1 MKNILN
7 KVILLAA
14 ICLGFESS
22 AQTLGELINTALQNN
37 YQIRILKNEAEIAAT
52 NNSKGSAGELPVVDF
67 NGSYNNSFNN
77 TLQKFA
83 DGTVRQGDFA
93 RTSNINLALVGN
105 WTIFDGFRIDARK
118 EQLDYLEKI
127 GELNSKFFIE
137 QTVSDI
143 ALAYYQ
149 LVFEKLLLN
158 NYQDLL
164 DISAYRLNI
173 EEKRREIGLGKMLDY
188 GQALVDYQSDS
199 IRILEQKNIIK
210 TLTIQ
215 LNQVLNTD
223 LENELSIDEN
233 NFPSLPFPAKE
244 SLLEQVKLQNQQL
257 EIQRLEEL
265 ISETELRIARADRYP
280 RVDLFGG
287 VEYNRSM
294 AEVGFIESNRNLGPT
309 VGISVSYRLF
319 DGGTA
324 KRNIKNANLNI
335 QNTKL
340 SREQIHQELDANVLS
355 LYYQYLS
362 VVERIA
368 LAESNVSA
376 MEKVYQTA
384 SEQLK
389 VGAINGFDFRQTQ
402 LNLFNAEITLT
413 RLQLTLKTIE
423 INLNRL
429 SGKVLQSYL

>member
-1 MKNILN
+1 MKHILN
-7 KVILLAA
+7 KIILIAA
-14 ICLGFESS
+14 ICTSFESS
-22 AQTLGELINTALQNN
+22 AQTLSELINTAFQNN
-37 YQIRILKNEAEIAAT
+37 YQIRILRNEAEIASI

-67 NGSYNNSFNN
+67 NGNYNNSFNN

-93 RTSNINLALVGN
+93 RTSNINFSLVGN

-118 EQLDYLEKI
+118 EQLAHLEKI
-127 GELNSKFFIE
+127 GELNSKFYIE
-137 QTVSDI
+137 QTASDI

-164 DISAYRLNI
+164 DISAYRLSI

-188 GQALVDYQSDS
+188 GQALVDYQADS

-223 LENELSIDEN
+223 LENELSVDEN
-233 NFPSLPFPAKE
+233 YFPNLPLPAKD
-244 SLLEQVKLQNQQL
+244 SLLGQVKIQNRQL

-265 ISETELRIARADRYP
+265 VSETELRIARADRYP

-287 VEYNRSM
+287 VEYNRSL

-309 VGISVSYRLF
+309 IGISVSYRLF
-319 DGGTA
+319 DGGAA
-324 KRNIKNANLNI
+324 KRNIQNANLNI

-340 SREQIHQELDANVLS
+340 TREQVNQDLDASVLS

-362 VVERIA
+362 VIERIA

-376 MEKVYQTA
+376 MEKVYETA
-384 SEQLK
+384 SEQLRA
-389 VGAINGFDFRQTQ
+389 GAINGFDFRQTQ

-413 RLQLTLKTIE
+413 RLQLNLKTIE

-429 SGKVLQSYL
+429 SGRVLQSYL